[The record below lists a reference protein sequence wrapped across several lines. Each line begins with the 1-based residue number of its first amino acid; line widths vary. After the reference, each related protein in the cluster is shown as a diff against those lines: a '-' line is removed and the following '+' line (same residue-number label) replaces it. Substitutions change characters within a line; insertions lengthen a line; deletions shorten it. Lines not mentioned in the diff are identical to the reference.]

1 VDRRNAGCS
10 MPLAKPRL
18 GGKYHQGYFKPKF
31 PRKYVGDLSNIV
43 YRSGLELRFL
53 QYLDNH
59 PDIVKYCSEE
69 IVIKYLHPET
79 RKFANY
85 YPDFLIE
92 TRAGKKILIE
102 VKPAA
107 QTKEPKPSKNKK
119 RMLRESRDWQVNSSK
134 WHAATEWCKDHGIL
148 FKIITEKDIDGKGSK

>member
-1 VDRRNAGCS
+1 
-10 MPLAKPRL
+10 MPLAKPNPR
-18 GGKYHQGYFKPKF
+18 GKFYQGYFKTKN
-31 PRKYVGDLSNIV
+31 PRKYVGDVNNVV
-43 YRSGLELRFL
+43 YRSGLEYRFM
-53 QYLDNH
+53 QYCDSH
-59 PDIVKYCSEE
+59 PDIVKWCCEE

-134 WHAATEWCKDHGIL
+134 WIAANEWCKDRGIE
-148 FKIITEKDIDGKGSK
+148 FKIITEKDIDGKKSK